1 MILQTFLKILFAF
14 LFFSFLTVS
23 SLSAQSL
30 GTIHRVDPS
39 IDKLIPKDAVIE
51 KLAEGFEWTEG
62 PVWISSGKYLLFSD
76 IPSNTIYKWKEGE
89 GVSVFLRP
97 AGYTG
102 ENPPGLELGT
112 NGLALDAKGM
122 LTMCDHG
129 NRNVSQLNEKNF
141 TRKILAGTYQGKH
154 FNSPNDLVF
163 KSNGDIY
170 FTDPPYGLK
179 GQNQDPNKELEVNG
193 VYRVTPSGEVTLLAR
208 DFTFPNGIAF
218 SPDEKTLYVAQSDPN
233 KAVWMAFEVLA
244 DGTLGKS
251 RIFFDATP
259 WAKAGKKGLPDGLA
273 VDQSG
278 NLFATGPGGV
288 IVFNPQGKHLGTV
301 DTGEA
306 TANCKFGDDGS
317 TLYIT
322 ADMYLCRIK
331 LSTRGLGFKAN

>member
-1 MILQTFLKILFAF
+1 MSHNFPARCFFVPLSMLFM
-14 LFFSFLTVS
+14 LCS

-30 GTIHRVDPS
+30 GTIHRVDPNL
-39 IDKLIPKDAVIE
+39 DKLIPPNAVLE
-51 KLAEGFEWTEG
+51 KLAEGFEWSEG
-62 PVWISSGKYLLFSD
+62 PLWIATGKYLLFSD
-76 IPSNTIYKWKEGE
+76 IPPNTIYKWKEGE

-97 AGYTG
+97 AGYSG

-112 NGLALDAKGM
+112 NGLALDAKGA

-129 NRNVSQLNEKNF
+129 NRCVSQLNEKNF
-141 TRKILAGTYQGKH
+141 TKKILASTYQGKR

-163 KSNGDIY
+163 KSNGDLY

-179 GQNQDPNKELEVNG
+179 GLNQDPNKQLEFNG
-193 VYRVTPSGEVTLLAR
+193 VYRVTPAGEVTLLTR
-208 DFTFPNGIAF
+208 ELTFPNGIAF
-218 SPDEKTLYVAQSDPN
+218 SPDEKTLYVAQSDPQR
-233 KAVWMAFEVLA
+233 ALWMAYEVLA
-244 DGTLGKS
+244 NGTLGKG
-251 RIFFDATP
+251 RVFFDATP
-259 WAKAGKKGLPDGLA
+259 WVKQGKKGLPDGLA

-288 IVFNPQGKHLGTV
+288 HVFNAAGKPLGTI

-306 TANCKFGDDGS
+306 TANCKFGEDGS

-331 LSTRGLGFKAN
+331 LTTKGLGF